1 MIMTEDNR
9 IVILI
14 TRYLSGEATIEELK
28 ELKEWTERSKDNR
41 MIFQNYKNIWDSSGN
56 SEKEKMINA
65 EKSFNLI
72 KKRIAFKSPA
82 KNLWQYWKNIA
93 AVLLVPLIAGNILY
107 YLLRTD
113 SSTLATEP
121 VYNEI
126 FAAFGTRSEIKLSDG
141 SSLWLNSGSSIKY
154 PDRFTGDERTVYLN
168 GEAYFEV
175 ESNPKKPFIVETSSV
190 RVRATGTKFNVSGYD
205 YDKESEVTLVSGK
218 VEVCMTDDNNNFNK
232 SELNVNQ
239 HLLFNSAAGT
249 TIIKTVDVYK
259 YIAWKD
265 GKLIFRDE
273 PLSSVVKKIGQIFN
287 VEIELTGKEIQNYSY
302 RATFEEESLEEILK
316 LLKISSPIDYM
327 EIKRAPLPDNSFP
340 RKKVIIYESGKKP
353 V

>member
-1 MIMTEDNR
+1 MEENNR

-14 TRYLSGEATIEELK
+14 TRYLSEEANHEELK
-28 ELKEWTERSKDNR
+28 ELKEWTERSEENR
-41 MIFQNYKNIWDSSGN
+41 NIFQNYKNIWAGSGD
-56 SEKEKMINA
+56 SEKEKILNA
-65 EKSFNLI
+65 EKSYSHI
-72 KKRIAFKSPA
+72 KKRISFKSPE
-82 KNLWQYWKNIA
+82 KNLWHYWKNVA
-93 AVLLVPLIAGNILY
+93 AVLLIPLVAGNILY
-107 YLLRTD
+107 YVLKADNSGSLQ
-113 SSTLATEP
+113 EP

-126 FAAFGTRSEIKLSDG
+126 FAAFGTRSAIKLSDG

-154 PDRFTGDERTVYLN
+154 PDRFTGNDRTVYLN

-175 ESNPKKPFIVETSSV
+175 ESNPKRPFIVETSSV
-190 RVRATGTKFNVSGYD
+190 KVRATGTKFNVTGYN
-205 YDKESEVTLVSGK
+205 YEKESEVTLVSGK
-218 VEVCMTDDNNNFNK
+218 VEVCMTDDKNNLNK

-239 HLLFNSAAGT
+239 HLSFNRADGT
-249 TIIKTVDVYK
+249 SIIKTVDTYK
-259 YIAWKD
+259 YISWKD

-287 VEIELTGKEIQNYSY
+287 VDIELRGREIQNYSY
-302 RATFEEESLEEILK
+302 RATFQEESLDEILK

-327 EIKRAPLPDNSFP
+327 EVKRAPLPDNSFP